1 MKEKD
6 RSLYGDWMGS
16 IYGPHGERMD
26 WTLSL
31 LPDGT
36 FQKSVISSDH
46 GAEEMAGIWSFD
58 AVQEILQLASEET
71 PDDWVLW
78 SVEDITGCE
87 RANTMLILRAVLVA
101 SRNLPITLYRVHD
114 KPRTH

>member
-16 IYGPHGERMD
+16 IYGPHGERTD
-26 WTLSL
+26 WIFSL

-36 FQKSVISSDH
+36 FQKSEISSQH
-46 GAEEMAGIWSFD
+46 GTEEMVGIWSFD
-58 AVQEILQLASEET
+58 AVQEIMQLATEET
-71 PDDWVLW
+71 PDDWELW

-87 RANTMLILRAVLVA
+87 RANTMLILRAVRAA
-101 SRNLPITLYRVHD
+101 SRNLPITLYRVHHM
-114 KPRTH
+114 PHTR